1 MGLFK
6 TVGKTIGTTIL
17 TATGVTSTVL
27 KTCSDHV
34 GFELGSEIFGSA
46 KDASFNGI
54 KKMWSS
60 KKADNFAEKTESLSR
75 LEALRNARDGYL
87 NKANAAKQIA
97 EMAEQNGN
105 ERKQREY
112 EAEYNR
118 CMNKYRSLDI
128 QYREAIKQKIER
140 G

>member
-17 TATGVTSTVL
+17 TATGVTSTIL
-27 KTCSDHV
+27 KTCADQV
-34 GFELGSEIFGSA
+34 GFELGSEILGSA
-46 KDASFNGI
+46 KKASFNGI
-54 KKMWSS
+54 KKMWSN
-60 KKADNFAEKTESLSR
+60 KQADKFTEKTESLSR
-75 LEALRNARDGYL
+75 LETLRNARDGYL
-87 NKANAAKQIA
+87 NKANAAKQIS

-105 ERKQREY
+105 EIKQREY
-112 EAEYNR
+112 ESEYNR

-128 QYREAIKQKIER
+128 QYREALKQKIER